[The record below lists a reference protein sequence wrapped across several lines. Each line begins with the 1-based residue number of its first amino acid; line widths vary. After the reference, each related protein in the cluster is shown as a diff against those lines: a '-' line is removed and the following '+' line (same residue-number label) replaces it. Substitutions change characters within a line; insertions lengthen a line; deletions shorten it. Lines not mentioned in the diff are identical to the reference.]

1 MGAATDVVIANLAL
15 RHLGQKA
22 ITSLTDTT
30 DTTAVKVNDVY
41 ASLRKK
47 LLREHP
53 WNFAVV
59 NAILGHVVDADKTIT
74 GATAANPVVI
84 TSAAHGFANGNIVS
98 IRDVVG
104 MVELNG
110 RKYTVANQTTNTV
123 ELTSVDGSAYTAYSS
138 GGKVGKVTTVGE
150 EFDYTNRY
158 LLPSDFLQV
167 IKVQGE
173 PEDEIDYRL
182 QSGGTNLELHIDDD
196 EVNIQYIASVTDP
209 TKFDDTFVD
218 VFALLLAARL
228 AFTISQSRT
237 MAQGMEELYEQ
248 ELAKA
253 KGLNAIGRGRPRQ
266 VRQDDVIDARG
277 VP

>member
-15 RHLGQKA
+15 RHIGQKA
-22 ITSLTDTT
+22 ITSLTDAS
-30 DTTAVKVNDVY
+30 DAVAIKVNDVY

-53 WNFAVV
+53 WNFAVYS
-59 NAILGHVVDADKTIT
+59 AILGHVVNADKTIT

-84 TSAAHGFANGNIVS
+84 TSAAHGFANDDVVS
-98 IRDVVG
+98 IRSIVG

-110 RKYTVANQTTNTV
+110 RKYTVANVAANTF
-123 ELTSVDGSAYTAYSS
+123 ELSGVDGSAYTAYASA
-138 GGKVGKVTTVGE
+138 GTVGVVTTVGE
-150 EFDYTNRY
+150 EFDYDNRY
-158 LLPSDFLQV
+158 LLPTDFLQP
-167 IKVQGE
+167 IKVRGE
-173 PEDEIDYRL
+173 PEDTIDYRL

-196 EVNIQYIASVTDP
+196 ECNLQYIASVTDP

-237 MAQGMEELYEQ
+237 MAHDLEELYEQ

-266 VRQDDVIDARG
+266 MRQDDVIDARG

>member
-1 MGAATDVVIANLAL
+1 MGASTDVVIANLAL
-15 RHLGQKA
+15 RHIGQKA
-22 ITSLTDTT
+22 ITSLTDAT
-30 DTTAVKVNDVY
+30 DPVAVKVNDVY

-47 LLREHP
+47 LLRAHP

-74 GATAANPVVI
+74 AATQANPVVV
-84 TSAAHGFANGNIVS
+84 TSAAHGFANDDVVS

-110 RKYTVANQTTNTV
+110 RKYTVANKTTDTF
-123 ELTSVDGSAYTAYSS
+123 ELTSVDGSAYTTYSS

-150 EFDYTNRY
+150 EFDYDNRY
-158 LLPSDFLQV
+158 LLPSDFLNP

-173 PEDEIDYRL
+173 PEDTIDYRL

-196 EVNIQYIASVTDP
+196 ECNLQYIASVTDP

-237 MAQGMEELYEQ
+237 MAQDLQELYEQ
-248 ELAKA
+248 ELATA
-253 KGLNAIGRGRPRQ
+253 KGLNAMGRGRPRQ